1 MVVQPYQT
9 SLLEKTNIQSIKQG
23 IESAYIQRDLVEMGG
38 YELERDFDVFA
49 IVGREDHDR
58 INAFYQPILLEGLN
72 KKHPERAVIVYD
84 ARPYDKMI
92 TIDEI
97 SGDFRQGKIT
107 GHNDSLNLLQMTAV
121 FMGIYRNRPNTIVNL
136 TEVPILTYGSL
147 LTESI
152 GRKLGLDP
160 ATQLNLMSCFHI
172 FYASRAYLTLKS
184 LEAVAEKNQ
193 FITALVRKTNGS
205 VDIYK
210 RILESMNPEVDL
222 ANIINL
228 AEYIRNQKWSPRLD
242 HLSAREIYALVMNAW
257 IGQGNPKETMLVA
270 LEFPP
275 TWISM
280 VYLMSQGSFYQK
292 TSIGQ
297 ILKRLDRGNNMK
309 NFSQQLVY
317 LMR

>member
-23 IESAYIQRDLVEMGG
+23 IETAYIQRDLVEMGG

-49 IVGREDHDR
+49 IVGKDNHER
-58 INAFYQPILLEGLN
+58 INAFFQPIMFEGLN
-72 KKHPERAVIVYD
+72 KKDPNRAVIVYD
-84 ARPYDKMI
+84 ARPYEKMLS
-92 TIDEI
+92 IDEI
-97 SGDFRQGKIT
+97 SGDFKQGKIV
-107 GHNDSLNLLQMTAV
+107 GHNDSLNLLQMTSV
-121 FMGIYRNRPNTIVNL
+121 FMGIYRNRPNTMVNL
-136 TEVPILTYGSL
+136 NEVPILTYGSL

-184 LEAVAEKNQ
+184 LEAIAEKNQ
-193 FITALVRKTNGS
+193 FITALCRKTNGS
-205 VDIYK
+205 SEIYK
-210 RILESMNPEVDL
+210 TILDTMNPEVDL
-222 ANIINL
+222 ANIVNL

-242 HLSAREIYALVMNAW
+242 NLSAREIYALVMNAW

-275 TWISM
+275 TWISI
-280 VYLMSQGSFYQK
+280 VYLMNQGSFYQK
-292 TSIGQ
+292 TPIGQ

-309 NFSQQLVY
+309 NFSQQLMH